1 MAEPIYIPTNSI
13 QGFPFL
19 HIPDN
24 ICSVSLFDDSHS
36 DRCEVM
42 LMVVSFTFPWWL
54 VMLNIFAFVGHLY
67 VFFGKMSSQNLCPIL
82 GASQVALV
90 VKNPP
95 TNAEDLTDTEFNPW
109 VRKFPWRGAWN
120 PLRCSCLENPMDS
133 GAWQATI
140 HRAARVGHG
149 WNDLS
154 CVHTQ
159 FLIRLFGWVFFYI
172 QVY

>member
-67 VFFGKMSSQNLCPIL
+67 VIFGKMSSQNLCPIL

-95 TNAEDLTDTEFNPW
+95 TNAEDLTDTSSIP
-109 VRKFPWRGAWN
+109 G
-120 PLRCSCLENPMDS
+120 S
-133 GAWQATI
+133 GSSPEG
-140 HRAARVGHG
+140 GHG
-149 WNDLS
+149 THSGVLAWRIPW
-154 CVHTQ
+154 TAEPG
-159 FLIRLFGWVFFYI
+159 RLQSTGPQGLDTAEMTYHACTPSF
-172 QVY
+172 